1 MNQFGVFVG
10 DYITN
15 SLTNGLEMINQ
26 TAQRAEKEV
35 SFEKSSEI
43 SSSLIKSYPY
53 ITYHQMNNVKM
64 IIIRWTVRSSRNERS
79 QLNAKRRKEN

>member
-43 SSSLIKSYPY
+43 SSSLIRKR
-53 ITYHQMNNVKM
+53 KF
-64 IIIRWTVRSSRNERS
+64 SSDEF
-79 QLNAKRRKEN
+79 

>member
-1 MNQFGVFVG
+1 MNRPFLFQSCKHCLESKVNQFGVFVG

-43 SSSLIKSYPY
+43 SSSLIRKR
-53 ITYHQMNNVKM
+53 KF
-64 IIIRWTVRSSRNERS
+64 SSDEF
-79 QLNAKRRKEN
+79 